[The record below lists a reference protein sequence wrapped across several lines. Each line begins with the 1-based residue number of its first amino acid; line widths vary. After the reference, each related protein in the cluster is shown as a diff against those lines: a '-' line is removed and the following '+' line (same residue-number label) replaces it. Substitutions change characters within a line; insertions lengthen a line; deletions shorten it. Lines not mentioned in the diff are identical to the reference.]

1 MVGADVVAVV
11 VVVTL
16 EVGVVVDTAFLDE
29 EPATGADTAWST
41 PLVDTAVVDVTRV
54 EAAADDEV
62 DVDEVDAKTVWPAS
76 SVRPIVASNDPLV
89 NQKVTA
95 RALRIPRRRRA
106 PERSED
112 DIDDPVMRNDHD
124 YEDGAPGFEL
134 SQRFLGTS
142 SVVR

>member
-11 VVVTL
+11 VVGAL

-29 EPATGADTAWST
+29 ELATV
-41 PLVDTAVVDVTRV
+41 VDTAVVDVTLV
-54 EAAADDEV
+54 ETPADDEASMTSMTLS
-62 DVDEVDAKTVWPAS
+62 VDELEAKTVWPAS
-76 SVRPIVASNDPLV
+76 SVRPSVASSDPLV

-112 DIDDPVMRNDHD
+112 DMRDPVMRKR
-124 YEDGAPGFEL
+124 
-134 SQRFLGTS
+134 S
-142 SVVR
+142 

>member
-29 EPATGADTAWST
+29 KPATVVGS
-41 PLVDTAVVDVTRV
+41 AVLDVARV
-54 EAAADDEV
+54 EAPADDEV
-62 DVDEVDAKTVWPAS
+62 AVDDVDAMTVWPAS
-76 SVRPIVASNDPLV
+76 SVRPSVASSDPLV

-106 PERSED
+106 PARSESD
-112 DIDDPVMRNDHD
+112 MASR
-124 YEDGAPGFEL
+124 
-134 SQRFLGTS
+134 
-142 SVVR
+142 

>member
-16 EVGVVVDTAFLDE
+16 EVGVVVDTAFVDE
-29 EPATGADTAWST
+29 EPATGADTAV
-41 PLVDTAVVDVTRV
+41 VDTAVVDSAVVDVTRV
-54 EAAADDEV
+54 EAPADDEV

-112 DIDDPVMRNDHD
+112 DMTTR
-124 YEDGAPGFEL
+124 
-134 SQRFLGTS
+134 
-142 SVVR
+142 